1 MKRALYARHGVREFR
16 IVDPEEKTVEVLA
29 LDVDRFRP
37 AGFFREPETLVSP
50 RLAGFARPLGP
61 LFAR

>member
-1 MKRALYARHGVREFR
+1 MRECW

-37 AGFFREPETLVSP
+37 AGFFRAPETLVSP
-50 RLAGFARPLGP
+50 RLEGFALPLGP